1 MRARGR
7 FRHDGGG
14 GHFHLPG
21 GKKIPF
27 PGDQIHFPRRR
38 GVGEIDNVGVDCLE
52 LDGDTVEPVRGGLE
66 HGRGSVERDCDTL
79 QHGSDTLELV
89 RDGLQRGTAEE
100 QSRDR
105 AMSVAPQGCRLVV
118 LVIDCL
124 CTETGQR
131 FTRE

>member
-1 MRARGR
+1 M
-7 FRHDGGG
+7 
-14 GHFHLPG
+14 
-21 GKKIPF
+21 
-27 PGDQIHFPRRR
+27 
-38 GVGEIDNVGVDCLE
+38 GEIDKLGVDYDLE
-52 LDGDTVEPVRGGLE
+52 LDGDTVEPVRDGME
-66 HGRGSVERDCDTL
+66 HGRGSLERDCDTL

-105 AMSVAPQGCRLVV
+105 ALSVAPQGCRLVV